1 MCYAFDAFVVWCRD
15 AIYLTWPDP
24 VLGLSK
30 AVDIPRVHAENL
42 ATARSLEMCR
52 ACDRYSADS
61 NILSATRPSLSVFR
75 FRDTPDR
82 DRGRVLTIA
91 CTCAAFPGS
100 NNFVSLT
107 NTLNIQRYISINLK
121 DCDEKPRDFVIGE
134 TNEIEEQLRQVNSSF
149 NNRSARRDEITR
161 MKIDGNVTSTMLLF
175 KFIAWLFSIHKK
187 NKNFHFFEN
196 LQFCRYRALEFSWFY
211 MTNRKK
217 NWKWESWIAI
227 IWSWWHGYCK
237 CLRNIFR
244 RKSFSNSNE

>member
-1 MCYAFDAFVVWCRD
+1 MPRTLRLLDRWKCVAR
-15 AIYLTWPDP
+15 AI
-24 VLGLSK
+24 
-30 AVDIPRVHAENL
+30 
-42 ATARSLEMCR
+42 
-52 ACDRYSADS
+52 
-61 NILSATRPSLSVFR
+61 
-75 FRDTPDR
+75 DTPLILISYRLHDHR
-82 DRGRVLTIA
+82 CRFSASEKLPIAIAAVYLQLRVRARL
-91 CTCAAFPGS
+91 FLGS

-107 NTLNIQRYISINLK
+107 STLNIQRYISINLK

-175 KFIAWLFSIHKK
+175 KFIAWLFSIDKK

-227 IWSWWHGYCK
+227 IWSWTARILQVFEKYLSKKIFLKFKRIIRQTPGVVK
-237 CLRNIFR
+237 NSTLRV
-244 RKSFSNSNE
+244 